1 MKKKLS
7 TVVFLSVLMFSFA
20 VSAGAEVTIY
30 VSVPPQKYFTE
41 QVGGERVN
49 VSVLVE
55 KGQDPHTFEP
65 LPAQMAALSRAKLY
79 LSIGLPFEKSL
90 LPRLRKI
97 NPGLRVFSAD
107 RGVEKIM
114 GKDEEHH
121 GHTDEHGHDHDH
133 GGSDPHVW
141 NGVREAGIIAEN
153 ILNVLTELDPGGEE
167 YYLQNFQTFKTR
179 LDKLDSELRELF
191 RGKEGTAFLVFHPA
205 WGYLAREYGL
215 DEVAIESEGKEPKA
229 SDLAALISS
238 AKKKGIKTILIS
250 PQFSRR
256 TAEIIAG
263 NIGAN
268 VETVNPLAEEWE
280 ENIRAAAHTIAT
292 AAK

>member
-7 TVVFLSVLMFSFA
+7 AVFLSVLMFSIA
-20 VSAGAEVTIY
+20 VSAGAEVTVY

-65 LPAQMAALSRAKLY
+65 LPAQMASLSRAELY

-97 NPGLRVFSAD
+97 NPGLRVFPAD
-107 RGVEKIM
+107 RGIEKT
-114 GKDEEHH
+114 GEEHGSSETH
-121 GHTDEHGHDHDH
+121 GQEHEHKH
-133 GGSDPHVW
+133 GGGDPHVW
-141 NGVREAGIIAEN
+141 NGVHEAGIIAEN
-153 ILNVLTELDPGGEE
+153 ILNALTEVDPGGEE

-268 VETVNPLAEEWE
+268 VETVDPLAEEWE
-280 ENIRAAAHTIAT
+280 EKIRTAAHTIAA

>member
-1 MKKKLS
+1 MIKKISSVLLGLQ
-7 TVVFLSVLMFSFA
+7 FLSFSA
-20 VSAGAEVTIY
+20 SAGAEISVF

-41 QVGGERVN
+41 QVGGKRVR
-49 VSVLVE
+49 VSVLVG

-65 LPAQMAALSRAKLY
+65 LPAQMAELSRAELY
-79 LSIGLPFEKSL
+79 LSIGLPFEESL

-97 NPGLRVFSAD
+97 NPGLRVFPAD
-107 RGVEKIM
+107 RGIEKT
-114 GKDEEHH
+114 GEEHGSGETHEQEH
-121 GHTDEHGHDHDH
+121 GHTH
-133 GGSDPHVW
+133 GGGDPHVW

-153 ILNVLTELDPGGEE
+153 IFNALTEIDPGGAEH
-167 YYLQNFQTFKTR
+167 YVRNLRAFKAR
-179 LDKLDSELRELF
+179 LDELDSELRELF

-215 DEVAIESEGKEPKA
+215 EEVAIESEGKEPKA
-229 SDLAALISS
+229 SDMAALISS
-238 AKKKGIKTILIS
+238 AKKRGIKTILIS

-263 NIGAN
+263 NIGAT

-280 ENIRAAAHTIAT
+280 ENIRAAAHTIAA

>member
-1 MKKKLS
+1 
-7 TVVFLSVLMFSFA
+7 
-20 VSAGAEVTIY
+20 
-30 VSVPPQKYFTE
+30 
-41 QVGGERVN
+41 
-49 VSVLVE
+49 
-55 KGQDPHTFEP
+55 
-65 LPAQMAALSRAKLY
+65 
-79 LSIGLPFEKSL
+79 
-90 LPRLRKI
+90 
-97 NPGLRVFSAD
+97 
-107 RGVEKIM
+107 M

-153 ILNVLTELDPGGEE
+153 ILNALTELDPGGEE

-268 VETVNPLAEEWE
+268 VETVDPLAEEWE
-280 ENIRAAAHTIAT
+280 ENIRTAAHTIAA